1 MKKKS
6 ELEKQIESLPDKK
19 TGKHIGWTV
28 EQDCLILRFGESKGC
43 EALGKT
49 MNIGGATIRKRLAF
63 LKANTR

>member
-6 ELEKQIESLPDKK
+6 ALEKKIEALPDKK

-28 EQDCLILRFGESKGC
+28 EQDCLILRYADTKGA
-43 EALGKT
+43 EAVGRMLG
-49 MNIGGATIRKRLAF
+49 IQGPTIRKRLAF